1 MSGAYPST
9 ADQQEVRL
17 KMKAV
22 IMAGGLGTRLKPFTH
37 IIPKPL
43 LPVGEKSVL
52 EVTIQKLKA
61 QGFEEIIL
69 AVHYKSDLFES
80 YFGDGSKFG
89 IKIRY
94 SKEKQRLGTAGPLRL
109 AAPHLSAPFLVMNGD
124 ILTNMDFNKLRRF
137 HTESGADF
145 TLVTKKIQLPL
156 HYGVVEKDGDRI
168 RGIREKP
175 VVESEISAGIYFM
188 NAAVPELIP
197 DGRRFDM
204 TDLMRDLIAAGKHV
218 CAYPLEDYWL
228 DIGQMEDYQR
238 AQEDFKDG
246 LI

>member
-1 MSGAYPST
+1 
-9 ADQQEVRL
+9 
-17 KMKAV
+17 MKAV

-52 EVTIQKLKA
+52 EVTIQKLKS

-94 SKEKQRLGTAGPLRL
+94 SKEKQRLGTAGPLKL
-109 AAPHLSAPFLVMNGD
+109 AAPHLSEPFLVMNGD
-124 ILTNMDFNKLRRF
+124 ILTNMDFNKLRQTHF
-137 HTESGADF
+137 KNDADL

-156 HYGVVEKDGDRI
+156 HYGVVEKDGDKI
-168 RGIREKP
+168 KGIKEKP
-175 VVESEISAGIYFM
+175 IVESEISAGIYFL
-188 NAAVPELIP
+188 NTTVLDLIP
-197 DGRRFDM
+197 MEERFDM
-204 TDLMRDLIAAGKHV
+204 TDLMRDLITAGRSV
-218 CAYPLEDYWL
+218 YAYPLEDYWL
-228 DIGQMEDYQR
+228 DIGQMEDYQK

>member
-1 MSGAYPST
+1 
-9 ADQQEVRL
+9 
-17 KMKAV
+17 MKAV

-52 EVTIQKLKA
+52 EITIHKLKT
-61 QGFEEIIL
+61 QGFAEVVL

-89 IKIRY
+89 IKIQY
-94 SKEKQRLGTAGPLRL
+94 SREKQRLGTAGPLKL
-109 AAPHLSAPFLVMNGD
+109 AAPHLSDPFLVMNGD
-124 ILTNMDFNKLRRF
+124 ILTNLDFNKLRRF
-137 HTESGADF
+137 HSENGADL

-156 HYGVVEKDGDRI
+156 HYGVVEKNGDRVL
-168 RGIREKP
+168 GIQEKP
-175 VVESEISAGIYFM
+175 VVESEISAGIYYLDTDVLDF
-188 NAAVPELIP
+188 IP
-197 DGRRFDM
+197 DGKRFDM
-204 TDLMRDLIAAGKHV
+204 TELMRDLIAAGKNV
-218 CAYPLEDYWL
+218 YAYPLEDYWL

>member
-1 MSGAYPST
+1 
-9 ADQQEVRL
+9 
-17 KMKAV
+17 MKAV

-52 EVTIQKLKA
+52 EITIQKLTE
-61 QGFEEIIL
+61 QGCEEIIL

-89 IKIRY
+89 IKISY
-94 SKEKQRLGTAGPLRL
+94 SKEKQRLGTAGPLKL
-109 AAPHLSAPFLVMNGD
+109 AAPYLSAPFLVMNGD
-124 ILTNMDFNKLRRF
+124 ILTNMDCNKLRQF
-137 HTESGADF
+137 HTKNKADL

-156 HYGVVEKDGDRI
+156 HYGVVEKKDDKI
-168 RGIREKP
+168 LGIKEKP
-175 VVESEISAGIYFM
+175 IVEAEISAGIYFV
-188 NAAVPELIP
+188 NTDVLEFIP
-197 DGRRFDM
+197 ADERFDM
-204 TDLMRDLIAAGKHV
+204 TDLMRDLIAAGKQV
-218 CAYPLEDYWL
+218 YAYPLEDYWL
-228 DIGQMEDYQR
+228 DIGQMEDYQK

>member
-1 MSGAYPST
+1 
-9 ADQQEVRL
+9 
-17 KMKAV
+17 MKAV

-52 EVTIQKLKA
+52 EVTIQKLQA

-89 IKIRY
+89 IRIRY
-94 SKEKQRLGTAGPLRL
+94 SKEKQRLGTAGPLKL

-124 ILTNMDFNKLRRF
+124 ILTNLDFKKLRRF
-137 HTESGADF
+137 HEKNGADL

-156 HYGVVEKDGDRI
+156 HYGVVEKDGNKI
-168 RGIREKP
+168 RGIQEKP
-175 VVESEISAGIYFM
+175 VVESEISAGIYFLDTG
-188 NAAVPELIP
+188 VLDLIP
-197 DGRRFDM
+197 AGQRFDM
-204 TDLMRDLIAAGKHV
+204 TELMKDLIAAGKNV